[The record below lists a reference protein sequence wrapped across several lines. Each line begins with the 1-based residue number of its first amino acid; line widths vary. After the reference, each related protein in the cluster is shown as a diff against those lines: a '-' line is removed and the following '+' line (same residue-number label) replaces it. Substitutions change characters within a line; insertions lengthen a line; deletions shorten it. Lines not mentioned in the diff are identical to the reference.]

1 MCFTKSASSAPP
13 IVEPEPVIRHEADA
27 DVTKKSKGNDGG
39 FRQNIL
45 TSAYGIDQQAKTTKK
60 TLLGE

>member
-1 MCFTKSASSAPP
+1 MCFTKSAKTVAP
-13 IVEPEPVIRHEADA
+13 VVVQEPVVRHEADA
-27 DVTKKSKGNDGG
+27 SATKKSKESDVG

-45 TSAYGIDQQAKTTKK
+45 TSAYGIEQQAKTTKK